1 MFLCHALATHGALG
15 APWAVGQTAL
25 CPFLCGQQ
33 AFPVRGRLTE
43 SLTSGQLENACGD
56 PQTLFNILGE
66 FSSLE
71 GIGYVVVN

>member
-1 MFLCHALATHGALG
+1 M
-15 APWAVGQTAL
+15 
-25 CPFLCGQQ
+25 
-33 AFPVRGRLTE
+33 RGRLTE
-43 SLTSGQLENACGD
+43 SLTSGQLENTCGD